1 MCLFTHVIKA
11 QEDLI
16 PNLYKEFFMSKAK
29 DKARAR
35 EQKILEF
42 MRAEVKRKGYA
53 PTVREIGS
61 ALGIKSTS
69 TVHKDIES
77 LVEQGFIRKDPAK
90 PRALVLTDIG
100 AGKNEASN
108 NSGLGNVS
116 SIYDNTVEIP
126 IIGNIAAGTPILA
139 EENIEDTFQ
148 MPSRYVDGNTFM
160 LKVRGES
167 MIEAGIFDG
176 DLILVE
182 QRETAKNGDIVVAMV
197 DGFESEATVKTFYKE
212 DGHIRLQPENSTMSP
227 IIVKDA
233 KVLGLVRGVFRYYS

>member
-1 MCLFTHVIKA
+1 
-11 QEDLI
+11 
-16 PNLYKEFFMSKAK
+16 MSKAK
-29 DKARAR
+29 EKARAR

-42 MRAEVKRKGYA
+42 MRSEVKRRGYA
-53 PTVREIGS
+53 PTVREIGT

-77 LVEQGFIRKDPAK
+77 LAQQGFLRKDPAK
-90 PRALVLTDIG
+90 PRALVL
-100 AGKNEASN
+100 SPL
-108 NSGLGNVS
+108 GLGEDPDQTSPGKDFSNVS
-116 SIYDNTVEIP
+116 PVFENTIDVP
-126 IIGNIAAGTPILA
+126 IVGNIAAGTPILA

-148 MPSRYVDGNTFM
+148 LPARYVDGTTFM

-197 DGFESEATVKTFYKE
+197 DGFESEATVKTFYRE
-212 DGHIRLQPENSTMSP
+212 GNHVRLQPENRSMSP
-227 IIVKDA
+227 IIVDDA
-233 KVLGLVRGVFRYYS
+233 KILGLVRGVFRYYN

>member
-1 MCLFTHVIKA
+1 
-11 QEDLI
+11 
-16 PNLYKEFFMSKAK
+16 MSKAK
-29 DKARAR
+29 EKARAR

-42 MRAEVKRKGYA
+42 MRSEVKKRGYA

-77 LVEQGFIRKDPAK
+77 LASQGFIRKDPAK
-90 PRALVLTDIG
+90 PRALVLTEKG
-100 AGKNEASN
+100 LGSEGG
-108 NSGLGNVS
+108 SGLGNVTP
-116 SIYDNTVEIP
+116 IYEKTVDVP

-148 MPSRYVDGNTFM
+148 MPARYIDGTTFM

-182 QRETAKNGDIVVAMV
+182 QKETAKNGDIVVAMV

-212 DGHIRLQPENSTMSP
+212 DGHIRLQPENSSMSP
-227 IIVKDA
+227 IIVQDA
-233 KVLGLVRGVFRYYS
+233 KVLGLVRGVFRYYN